1 MQDRVLKRAPNRA
14 NRKTPAAC
22 GNRFFAPGNRGI
34 FPERLPQT
42 GQKPGYRR
50 KTRPDSTGKIAIS
63 KRGRAAHGM
72 TSIGGDMAGGTSGGT
87 SGSMGANKARLTARP
102 AKTVKEP
109 AIPVSCL
116 GIGLISALTELSYI
130 NPPYYAYSDPTVL
143 FALFDAA
150 TVLLAAIIALR
161 TRRAEAPRTLVSR
174 SRNLAA
180 CCGALVLS
188 ICLNFCAQ
196 MVGLSGLV
204 VYALAAVV
212 GGLGIA
218 LPFVMWFEVVS
229 HLSPVQLLM
238 CYALAAIGRVGVIW
252 LCGGMAI
259 DRVWASLCGA
269 AVAAVALLARA
280 RDTVW
285 QAAGTIDGLAR
296 EPGDASRPGL
306 GTADSGTKAAEGPQE
321 KLCRFP
327 LKPLMV
333 VITGTLLLS
342 FVLHSIGNAWGTNGN
357 PGVVAASAG
366 TSLILAVKGEA
377 FEFKRLW
384 QASLAFMVAS
394 VSLFV
399 LLRGTAALLTA
410 GMFAC
415 MAYELCLML
424 TYSILGNLVFRNFYN
439 STFLYAVQLAVALT
453 SGHLGNGLAT
463 WLSAGATA
471 DPSPAFVAVACALGV
486 AFAAVCMGTFSK
498 KSLRDTWGV
507 IVTTPMSQDFDL
519 LLEKTRLGLRCHELA
534 QEADLSRR
542 EEEVLLLLAQKKKPA
557 AIAEQLGI
565 EPSTVTTHRKHVYQK
580 LGVHSAKQLQGRI
593 GSAERTEEVGSG
605 VRASA
610 DTREEGTNEQDES
623 ALG

>member
-1 MQDRVLKRAPNRA
+1 MGGVGGGMD
-14 NRKTPAAC
+14 
-22 GNRFFAPGNRGI
+22 
-34 FPERLPQT
+34 
-42 GQKPGYRR
+42 
-50 KTRPDSTGKIAIS
+50 AI
-63 KRGRAAHGM
+63 
-72 TSIGGDMAGGTSGGT
+72 
-87 SGSMGANKARLTARP
+87 KARLTARL
-102 AKTVKEP
+102 AKAVKEP
-109 AIPVSCL
+109 AIPASCL

-130 NPPYYAYSDPTVL
+130 NPPYCVYSDPTVL

-174 SRNLAA
+174 NRNLAV

-188 ICLNFCAQ
+188 TCLNFCAQ
-196 MVGLSGLV
+196 TVGLSGLA
-204 VYALAAVV
+204 VYAVAAVT

-218 LPFVMWFEVVS
+218 LLFVMWFEVVS

-238 CYALAAIGRVGVIW
+238 CYALAAIGRVAVIW

-259 DRVWASLCGA
+259 DRVWASLCVA

-280 RDTVW
+280 RNAVW
-285 QAAGTIDGLAR
+285 QAPGSIDGLAR
-296 EPGDASRPGL
+296 EAGGASGPGFNATGV
-306 GTADSGTKAAEGPQE
+306 GIGIGAKVAEGPQE

-366 TSLILAVKGEA
+366 VALILAVKGDA

-384 QASLAFMVAS
+384 QASLAFMVAG
-394 VSLFV
+394 VLLFV
-399 LLRGTAALLTA
+399 LLRGTGALMAA

-439 STFLYAVQLAVALT
+439 STFLFAVQLAVALT
-453 SGHLGNGLAT
+453 AGHLGNGLAT
-463 WLSAGATA
+463 WLSAGAAA
-471 DPSPAFVAVACALGV
+471 DPSPAFVAVACALGIV
-486 AFAAVCMGTFSK
+486 FAAVCMGTFSK

-519 LLEKTRLGLRCHELA
+519 LFEKTRLGLRCHELA

-542 EEEVLLLLAQKKKPA
+542 EEEVLLLLAQGKKPA
-557 AIAEQLGI
+557 AVAEQLGI

-580 LGVHSAKQLQGRI
+580 LGVHSAKQLRERV
-593 GSAERTEEVGSG
+593 GSAEGSTG
-605 VRASA
+605 ADSSARAGA
-610 DTREEGTNEQDES
+610 DTREEGNE
-623 ALG
+623 